1 MVKLKRIVKDYQTSG
16 SVNSLVNLFG
26 FIDEQVFL
34 TKSGDVGVV
43 LRIQGRDYECL
54 DAADLNAT
62 EARLNGSALKLGS
75 HDQLPPI
82 EGAVAP
88 AGINTFEPATITFL
102 AIPTAGNSACR

>member
-54 DAADLNAT
+54 DAADLNHIARRFEAT
-62 EARLNGSALKLGS
+62 LRAFDPQFRLYQYIVKRDSVQITHQSEYDNALVQEAAFSRV
-75 HDQLPPI
+75 
-82 EGAVAP
+82 E
-88 AGINTFEPATITFL
+88 
-102 AIPTAGNSACR
+102 